1 MSDTDAAI
9 EQLQSELDELKDKW
23 QKGETAKMA
32 GPLQTAIDLADSLE
46 ADEPSE
52 DDGQPSAHDVAERED
67 VIYDTVLVD
76 DLYPLEELKER
87 AFEDAADDLEHFDVS
102 RQEAE
107 VRWMAVEDG
116 VLHYKIE
123 GDGIPTIGYP
133 TPLPGG
139 GFR

>member
-32 GPLQTAIDLADSLE
+32 GPLQTAIDLADRLE
-46 ADEPSE
+46 DDERSDEDGEPSE
-52 DDGQPSAHDVAERED
+52 HEVRERED
-67 VIYDTVLVD
+67 VIYDTVVVH
-76 DLYPLEELKER
+76 DLYPFEELKER
-87 AFEDAADDLEHFDVS
+87 AFEDAADDLDHFGVS

-123 GDGIPTIGYP
+123 GDRIPTIGYP
-133 TPLPGG
+133 TALPGG